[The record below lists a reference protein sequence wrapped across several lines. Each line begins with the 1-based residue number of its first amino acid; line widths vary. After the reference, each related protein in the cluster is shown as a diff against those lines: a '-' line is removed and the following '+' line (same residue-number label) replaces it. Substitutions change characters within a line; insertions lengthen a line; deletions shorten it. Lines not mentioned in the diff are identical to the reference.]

1 MHLDVVCLCG
11 FLLPACP
18 SLCRCRC
25 GVCVAQREEAALSA
39 RARARCRAR
48 ARAAPERE
56 ARKTAVEARA
66 AQRETLPEEQGLPA
80 CAHMHVESTPVLKAT
95 NGSWLGAKRG
105 PFSYALAL
113 MAMTRRYARI
123 LAGMYCA
130 AAAEGFAGT
139 PACGLRLGD
148 APARPAVCSAGP
160 AVIARAPKQGAAR
173 GLLVPGSPPRRGGAV
188 TTAMMAAVDTAAV
201 EAQIEEQGNKVRLMK
216 EAMKSDEKSHTK
228 AELTAEVDK
237 LKALKAQL
245 APPEAPKPVAKEPAA
260 KKPAAAKKV
269 EKEETKVSPREER
282 SVRIAKADKFREKGI
297 NPYAYTWKVTD
308 SCTAL
313 QAAHKGLGNG
323 EVAEGAKTS
332 IAGVPCAQMCM
343 KS

>member
-1 MHLDVVCLCG
+1 MVCLCG

-39 RARARCRAR
+39 RARARWRAR

-66 AQRETLPEEQGLPA
+66 AQRETLPEQGGLPP
-80 CAHMHVESTPVLKAT
+80 CSHTHVGKRFVERFV
-95 NGSWLGAKRG
+95 GANRG
-105 PFSYALAL
+105 PSYASLL

-139 PACGLRLGD
+139 PACRLRLGD

-173 GLLVPGSPPRRGGAV
+173 GLLVPGSRRGGAA

-216 EAMKSDEKSHTK
+216 EAMKSDGNAHTK

-245 APPEAPKPVAKEPAA
+245 APPEAPKLVAKEPAA
-260 KKPAAAKKV
+260 KKPAAAKKL

-313 QAAHKGLGNG
+313 QAEHKGLGNG

-332 IAGVPCAQMCM
+332 IAGVPCAHMCM
-343 KS
+343 ES